1 MIFYSLKTF
10 LRSNVLSPAKL
21 AAIVSLILIILSWPL
36 PIFFN
41 GLEMQFFGIPFIYFY
56 IIVISPVLILL
67 VTNWAVNFADQI
79 DRKQLETEND

>member
-1 MIFYSLKTF
+1 MF

-21 AAIVSLILIILSWPL
+21 AAIVSFILIILSWPL
-36 PIFFN
+36 PMFFN
-41 GLEMQFFGIPFIYFY
+41 GFEMQFFGIPFIYFY

-67 VTNWAVNFADQI
+67 VTNWAVNLADKI